1 MKATSASSSISSSS
15 DGDDDESYQ
24 VSEGN
29 KKEKKGKGKANNNK
43 YASVSF
49 NYSSIPMTNHDRW
62 SFINVPAGK
71 LPHFNGTN
79 FAKWKHLMRAYLIG
93 LHPGIWEILCNGFE
107 PPVDPENPTLEE
119 MRIIHLNGQATSVL
133 LSALDGDE
141 YNRVIG
147 VDVAKQIWDTLHLAD
162 EGVDKVRMARIDLL
176 MSKLNRFVILD
187 GEGPQEMFD
196 RLMTMVGKIRA
207 YVSRTE

>member
-1 MKATSASSSISSSS
+1 MSK
-15 DGDDDESYQ
+15 
-24 VSEGN
+24 GN

-43 YASVSF
+43 YATVSF
-49 NYSSIPMTNHDRW
+49 NYSSVPMTNHDRR
-62 SFINVPAGK
+62 SFISVPTGK

-93 LHPGIWEILCNGFE
+93 LHPSIWETICNRFE
-107 PPVDPENPTLEE
+107 PSIDPKNPTLEE

-147 VDVAKQIWDTLHLAD
+147 VDVAKQI
-162 EGVDKVRMARIDLL
+162 
-176 MSKLNRFVILD
+176 
-187 GEGPQEMFD
+187 
-196 RLMTMVGKIRA
+196 
-207 YVSRTE
+207 